1 MNESIDKQH
10 LSVVVPIFGC
20 AMSIIELTKRIKSS
34 IEGISPNFE
43 IIYVN
48 DRSLDNSWNI
58 IEELAKS
65 DQRIKG
71 ILLSRNFGQHAAIT
85 AGLEQSNGDWVIV
98 MDGDLQDRPEEIP
111 RLYENATSGYELV
124 VAVRIKRMDNTRKRF
139 SSWVFNFMMRNI
151 SDSLLDHRV
160 ANFGIYS
167 RKVVNAI
174 LQMKE
179 QTRTFA
185 LLAEWVGFTRMEIEV
200 EHSTRKDGHSAYTF
214 SKSLVLAIDT
224 ALGFSNKILRII
236 AVFGFVMAFL
246 SFGVATV
253 AVLRKVGD
261 PSLQL
266 GWTSII
272 TSIFL
277 TSGLIIMVIG
287 IVGLY
292 IGKTFTETKK
302 RPIFLVE
309 SMINVG

>member
-1 MNESIDKQH
+1 
-10 LSVVVPIFGC
+10 
-20 AMSIIELTKRIKSS
+20 
-34 IEGISPNFE
+34 
-43 IIYVN
+43 VN

-58 IEELAKS
+58 IGELAKS

-71 ILLSRNFGQHAAIT
+71 VLLSRNFGQHAAIT
-85 AGLEQSNGDWVIV
+85 AGLEHSNGDWVIV

-111 RLYENATSGYELV
+111 RLYEKATSGYELV
-124 VAVRIKRMDNTRKRF
+124 VAVRKNRMDSARKQI
-139 SSWVFNFMMRNI
+139 SSRLFNYMMKKI
-151 SDSLLDHRV
+151 SDSTLDHRV

-167 RKVVNAI
+167 RKVVNAL

-200 EHSTRKDGHSAYTF
+200 EHSTRKDGYSAYTF
-214 SKSLVLAIDT
+214 SKSLALAIET
-224 ALGFSNKILRII
+224 AIGFSSKILRVI
-236 AVFGFVMAFL
+236 AVFGFVMSFV
-246 SFGVATV
+246 SFGVAFVTI
-253 AVLRKVGD
+253 LRKVGD

-277 TSGLIIMVIG
+277 TSGLIVMVIG

-292 IGKTFTETKK
+292 IAKTFAETKN
-302 RPIFLVE
+302 RPIYLVE

>member
-1 MNESIDKQH
+1 MNESTNKQ
-10 LSVVVPIFGC
+10 LSVVIPIFGC

-58 IEELAKS
+58 IGELAKS

-71 ILLSRNFGQHAAIT
+71 VLLSRNFGQHAAIT
-85 AGLEQSNGDWVIV
+85 AGLEHSNGDWVIV

-111 RLYENATSGYELV
+111 RLYEKAISGYELV
-124 VAVRIKRMDNTRKRF
+124 VAVRKNRKDSTRKQI
-139 SSWVFNFMMRNI
+139 SSRVFTYMMRKI
-151 SDSLLDHRV
+151 SDSTLDHRV

-167 RKVVNAI
+167 RKVVNAL

-200 EHSTRKDGHSAYTF
+200 EHAMRKDGYSAYTF
-214 SKSLVLAIDT
+214 SKSLVLAIET
-224 ALGFSNKILRII
+224 AIGFSSKILRVI
-236 AVFGFVMAFL
+236 AVFGFVMSFVSFVVAF
-246 SFGVATV
+246 VTI
-253 AVLRKVGD
+253 LRKVGD

-277 TSGLIIMVIG
+277 TSGLIVMVIG

-292 IGKTFTETKK
+292 IAKTFAETKN
-302 RPIFLVE
+302 RPIYLVE
-309 SMINVG
+309 SIINVG

>member
-1 MNESIDKQH
+1 MNESTNKQ
-10 LSVVVPIFGC
+10 LSVVIPIFGC

-58 IEELAKS
+58 IGELAKS

-71 ILLSRNFGQHAAIT
+71 VLLSRNFGQHAAIT
-85 AGLEQSNGDWVIV
+85 AGLEHSNGDWVIV

-111 RLYENATSGYELV
+111 RLYEKAISGYELV
-124 VAVRIKRMDNTRKRF
+124 VAVRKNRKDSTRKQI
-139 SSWVFNFMMRNI
+139 SSRVFTYMMRKI
-151 SDSLLDHRV
+151 SDSTLDHRV

-167 RKVVNAI
+167 RKVVNAL

-200 EHSTRKDGHSAYTF
+200 EHAMRKDGYSAYTF
-214 SKSLVLAIDT
+214 SKSLVLAIET
-224 ALGFSNKILRII
+224 AIGFSSKILRVI
-236 AVFGFVMAFL
+236 AVFGFVMSFV
-246 SFGVATV
+246 SFGVAFVTI
-253 AVLRKVGD
+253 LRKVGD

-277 TSGLIIMVIG
+277 TSGLIVMVIG

-292 IGKTFTETKK
+292 IAKTFAETKN
-302 RPIFLVE
+302 RPIYLVE
-309 SMINVG
+309 SIINVG

>member
-1 MNESIDKQH
+1 MNESTNKQH
-10 LSVVVPIFGC
+10 LSVVIPIFGC
-20 AMSIIELTKRIKSS
+20 AMSIIELTKRIKYS

-58 IEELAKS
+58 IGELAKS

-71 ILLSRNFGQHAAIT
+71 VLLSRNFGQHAAIT
-85 AGLEQSNGDWVIV
+85 AGLEHSNGDWVIV

-111 RLYENATSGYELV
+111 RLYEKATSGYELV
-124 VAVRIKRMDNTRKRF
+124 VAVRKNRMDSARKQI
-139 SSWVFNFMMRNI
+139 SSRLFNYMMKKI
-151 SDSLLDHRV
+151 SDSTLDHRV

-167 RKVVNAI
+167 RKVVNAL

-200 EHSTRKDGHSAYTF
+200 EHSTRKDGYSAYTF
-214 SKSLVLAIDT
+214 SKSLALAIET
-224 ALGFSNKILRII
+224 AIGFSSKILRVI
-236 AVFGFVMAFL
+236 AVFGFVMSFV
-246 SFGVATV
+246 SFGVAFVTI
-253 AVLRKVGD
+253 LRKVGD

-277 TSGLIIMVIG
+277 TSGLIVMVIG

-292 IGKTFTETKK
+292 IAKTFAETKN
-302 RPIFLVE
+302 RPIYLVE